1 MTRFLFS
8 LFLCLSLLTLPAC
21 GQEHEHTQNGFEQM
35 VDGLLDHSVAEVR
48 VTELQK
54 KQEALLLDAREKGEF
69 KVSHLEGARWIGYDD
84 FDMQRV
90 ADIPKDQEI
99 VVYCSV
105 GYRSEKISEKL
116 QAAGFTN
123 VANLYGGIFD
133 WVNNDQPVVDK
144 KEQPTTE
151 VHPYNEDW
159 GQWVFKGEKQYK

>member
-1 MTRFLFS
+1 MTRFFFSVFLCFS
-8 LFLCLSLLTLPAC
+8 LLSVPAC
-21 GQEHEHTQNGFEQM
+21 GQEPEHTQQGFEQM
-35 VDGLLDHSVAEVR
+35 VDGLLDHSVTEVR
-48 VTELQK
+48 VNELTQK
-54 KQEALLLDAREKGEF
+54 PEALLLDAREKGEF

-84 FDMQRV
+84 FDMGRV

-116 QAAGFTN
+116 QEAGFTN

-144 KEQPTTE
+144 KEQPTNE
-151 VHPYNEDW
+151 VHPYDENW
-159 GQWVFKGEKQYK
+159 GQWVFKGEKHYK